1 MYKSSREEGAAHT
14 ERGHEELSTGK
25 ESAANCRTQGN
36 KSCFEAVMATC
47 EENPQKLQGHGA
59 TLTVVKQEASHQPL
73 KMLDKALGLA
83 GVKLYHLACLAS
95 RH

>member
-1 MYKSSREEGAAHT
+1 MYKRCREEGAAHT

-25 ESAANCRTQGN
+25 ESAAKCRPQR
-36 KSCFEAVMATC
+36 KKLSFEAVIVTC
-47 EENPQKLQGHGA
+47 EENPQNLQGHGA

-73 KMLDKALGLA
+73 KTLDKALGQA
-83 GVKLYHLACLAS
+83 GVDLYHAACLIS